1 MPHYRLSELEIH
13 HNNNF
18 VQGHVIQTVIKR
30 FYGSLKKNIPS
41 KEKLTFV
48 SNLVFEKPP
57 SLTPK
62 QTRHFGK
69 EGLIMLFQFKRKN
82 ACLCRNTSASSVSSR
97 FISCFVHWISFPKV
111 NLKRLITQNKDCQL
125 KGIGSVCW
133 VTNHFK
139 KLNLCRHNAVINAEV
154 PVCKAAFSLFKML
167 WVRWR
172 WLHFG
177 HACFR

>member
-18 VQGHVIQTVIKR
+18 VQGHVIQTVVKR
-30 FYGSLKKNIPS
+30 FYGSFKKTSHLKKSWRLYQTWFSRNHHHWLPS
-41 KEKLTFV
+41 K
-48 SNLVFEKPP
+48 LVTLERKDW
-57 SLTPK
+57 SCYSSSV
-62 QTRHFGK
+62 
-69 EGLIMLFQFKRKN
+69 RKN